1 MTRSCS
7 TWSFGECKT
16 WKSSSLSLWR
26 TKSRIWTCFMT
37 CPDSPDVSQE
47 KKCLHMQLG
56 LRYSI
61 SFPLPGKSPLKI
73 SQDDLLDPMA
83 FRKWNG
89 WLRDLDLGWE
99 LWASVALMWEPLSCK
114 RDIPNFL
121 GSGRHLYRG
130 RQSLTPESLLYQQHY
145 HNQHLQGGGFRVMS
159 FLDYQIVTHHERIFW
174 FQHQPWFYDFRPC
187 FECAES
193 WWWATWDAV
202 CDERWK
208 TQRKRSME
216 FAASGCAFNHTGSG
230 ARRVWKTGK
239 KISVTW

>member
-1 MTRSCS
+1 
-7 TWSFGECKT
+7 
-16 WKSSSLSLWR
+16 
-26 TKSRIWTCFMT
+26 
-37 CPDSPDVSQE
+37 
-47 KKCLHMQLG
+47 
-56 LRYSI
+56 
-61 SFPLPGKSPLKI
+61 
-73 SQDDLLDPMA
+73 MA
-83 FRKWNG
+83 FWKWNG
-89 WLRDLDLGWE
+89 WLRDLDLGRE

-121 GSGRHLYRG
+121 GSGRHLSRG

-174 FQHQPWFYDFRPC
+174 FQHQPWFYDFQPC

-239 KISVTW
+239 KISRNLINLGSRSPSMRSHGYDPTKWAQKACSSNARFIILQEIEEWTLRIL